1 MTKFFNYG
9 QFGVS
14 RDPVFLH
21 NSISDKFKTE
31 FKKLV
36 STHYGV
42 DPIPQSADF
51 IDGVYHF

>member
-21 NSISDKFKTE
+21 NTISDKFKTE

-42 DPIPQSADF
+42 DPIPQSAEF